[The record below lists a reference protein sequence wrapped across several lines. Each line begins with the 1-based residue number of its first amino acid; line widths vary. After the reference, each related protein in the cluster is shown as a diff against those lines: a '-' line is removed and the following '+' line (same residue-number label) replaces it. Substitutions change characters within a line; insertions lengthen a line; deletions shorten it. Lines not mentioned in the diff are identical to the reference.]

1 MMEQR
6 GNGVKT
12 GGPDNDVSQDRVN
25 VRRARKAAI
34 SARKEVEY

>member
-12 GGPDNDVSQDRVN
+12 GSPDNDVSQDRVN
-25 VRRARKAAI
+25 VRRRAESRDFCT
-34 SARKEVEY
+34 